1 MRTRCVGTTVIRL
14 AGSLS
19 VADLPDV
26 KGDDVVTPGQGTA
39 PAPLEAQRDVVRSA
53 GRALTLSIHDLAGVG
68 IGTTISE
75 ALAGST
81 AQAVL
86 ADRLGYHR
94 YWVAEHHGTPSVAS
108 SAPVVV
114 LTHLAAHTRNI
125 RIGSGGVM
133 LPNHAPLVVA
143 EQFGTLDALYPGRI
157 DLGLGRAPG
166 TDPITAQA
174 LGRRTDADIGDGYAS
189 QIAELQHFMHADFPA
204 GHPYRKIQATPM
216 SPVPVYLL
224 GSSEHGARLA
234 ARLGLPFAF
243 AYHFAGVAGTTERA
257 LAVYRSE
264 FRPSTQLDEPYVLIG
279 VLAVAADTDEQAEFE
294 AHAGALSMMLQRSGR
309 RRPIPTPEQAL
320 AFEYSPEDRERI
332 KAVRATEIN
341 GTADHVAAGLTA
353 LAARFDVQ
361 ELLIST
367 RCHSAATKLHSLEL
381 IATAAGLL
389 GRDHPSG

>member
-1 MRTRCVGTTVIRL
+1 VTTSTHGLTQASLNDQRSPDRSG
-14 AGSLS
+14 GS
-19 VADLPDV
+19 
-26 KGDDVVTPGQGTA
+26 
-39 PAPLEAQRDVVRSA
+39 
-53 GRALTLSIHDLAGVG
+53 ALTLSIHDLAGVG
-68 IGTTISE
+68 VGTTIGD

-81 AQAVL
+81 AQAIL

-108 SAPVVV
+108 SAPIVV
-114 LTHLAAHTRNI
+114 LTHLAANTRHI

-143 EQFGTLDALYPGRI
+143 EQFGTLDALHPGRI

-166 TDPITAQA
+166 TDPATAKA
-174 LGRRTDADIGDGYAS
+174 LGRRIEADVGDGYAE
-189 QIAELQHFMHADFPA
+189 QIAELQHFMHGDFPT
-204 GHPYRKIQATPM
+204 GHPYSKIQATPM

-257 LAVYRSE
+257 LSVYRSE
-264 FRPSTQLDEPYVLIG
+264 FRPSTQLDQPYVLIG

-320 AFEYSPEDRERI
+320 AFEYSPEDRDRI

-353 LAARFDVQ
+353 LAERFDVQ

-381 IATAAGLL
+381 IAAAAGLV
-389 GRDHPSG
+389 GPGITQ